1 MLKGAAGL
9 AAGLGSLALA
19 GDKAFLPGRRT
30 GSPGGTDP
38 KPLPDIQFDIRDYI
52 GKARKFDD
60 GGGEVLAQLPPVH
73 SMFTTAKLHR
83 TPARADQARLAEAL
97 DEIEAAYPFAA
108 DGLLTFVSYGLPYFG
123 RLPRGLVAEMMPRL
137 RTDHARWA
145 LEEAVPGPTDV
156 SPLNPGITK
165 ASFNNPVQIEQNDML
180 ITIRTDNAGYLRD
193 VLAWLGGSNSLR
205 GRRVRSPALF
215 NGLAT
220 VTSSRSQFVQIGLP
234 AKIAATVGVPY
245 AGRINPNSPMWM
257 GFLDQQVDGSGP
269 AAICTFAGN
278 ESARMTTARHGDYF
292 DNGSIQHLSHIIED
306 LDQFYL
312 GSSESKHGQT
322 YLERVQYMF
331 RSNPPPS
338 HGFKDQ
344 FARGGGP
351 ACLDT
356 RFNGILDAQDN
367 ARGVNTAGGER
378 RMGHL
383 CAVQRASRSADGT
396 AMHIRMDGP
405 GLDGMDVLS
414 GSAPK
419 LQFTIFVPTAEFFRA
434 MRVSQASLDLAE
446 QYGIKP
452 VDNGIERFIT
462 ATRRQN
468 FLVPPRR
475 HRAFPLAE
483 LG

>member
-1 MLKGAAGL
+1 MLRGAAGL
-9 AAGLGSLALA
+9 AVGLGALAVA
-19 GDKAFLPGRRT
+19 GDKAFLPDRLT
-30 GSPGGTDP
+30 GLRSGADP
-38 KPLPDIQFDIRDYI
+38 NPLPDIQFDIGRYI
-52 GKARKFDD
+52 GMPRKFGD
-60 GGGEVLAQLPPVH
+60 GAGEVLAQLPPVH
-73 SMFTTAKLHR
+73 TMFTTAKLHR

-97 DEIEAAYPFAA
+97 DAIEAAYPFAA
-108 DGLLTFVSYGLPYFG
+108 DGLLTFVSYGLPYFKRLPG
-123 RLPRGLVAEMMPRL
+123 RLVADTMPRL
-137 RTDHARWA
+137 RADHARWA

-165 ASFNNPVQIEQNDML
+165 ASFNTPVQIEQNDIL

-220 VTSSRSQFVQIGLP
+220 VTSSRSQFVQVGLP
-234 AKIAATVGVPY
+234 AKIAASVGVAY
-245 AGRINPNSPMWM
+245 ADRINPNSPMWM
-257 GFLDQQVDGSGP
+257 GFLDQQVNGSGP
-269 AAICTFAGN
+269 AAICTFGGN
-278 ESARMTTARHGDYF
+278 ESARMTTAKHGDYF
-292 DNGSIQHLSHIIED
+292 DNGSIQHLSHVIED

-312 GSSESKHGQT
+312 GSQT

-344 FARGGGP
+344 YAEGGGP
-351 ACLDT
+351 ACLDNH
-356 RFNGILDAQDN
+356 FNGVLDAQHN
-367 ARGVNTAGGER
+367 AQGMR

-383 CAVQRASRSADGT
+383 CALQRSARSADGT

-405 GLDGMDVLS
+405 GLDGMDVFN

-434 MRVSQASLDLAE
+434 MRVSQASLDLVE
-446 QYGIKP
+446 QYEIKP
-452 VDNGIERFIT
+452 ADNGLERFIT

-475 HRAFPLAE
+475 HRAFPLVE
-483 LG
+483 LA